1 MLRQFG
7 ALPTEE
13 RVRAMKGRDYLW
25 CLANALVDREEEL
38 DRLCPGCR
46 ARALEARCPVCG
58 REEAGG
64 PEEIVNPAF
73 DMERFEALRG
83 GEGLA

>member
-13 RVRAMKGRDYLW
+13 RVRARKGRDYLW
-25 CLANALVDREEEL
+25 CLANTLVDRELEL
-38 DRLCPGCR
+38 FRMCPSCR
-46 ARALEARCPVCG
+46 ARALEARCSVCG

-83 GEGLA
+83 GERLA